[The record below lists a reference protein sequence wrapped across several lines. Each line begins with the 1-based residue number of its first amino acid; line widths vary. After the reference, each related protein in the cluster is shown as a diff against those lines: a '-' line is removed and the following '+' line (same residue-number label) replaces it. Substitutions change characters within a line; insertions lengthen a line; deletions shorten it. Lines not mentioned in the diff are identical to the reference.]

1 MDSDTTARLIYL
13 GLLLMAVGG
22 ALFTGLRQAPGRTVQ
37 QILIWGFI
45 FLGLIA
51 AYGLWPDLR
60 RAINPSA
67 AVVRN
72 GVIELRQADDGHYYA
87 DTVVNG
93 IAVTFLIDTGAS
105 DIVLSEED
113 ARRVGL
119 DPDSLS
125 YSGQADT
132 ANGLVTTA
140 PVRLKTLVLGP
151 YEDRDLA
158 ASVNGGDLTDSLLGM
173 RYLSRFDMSIS
184 GDRMTLRR

>member
-1 MDSDTTARLIYL
+1 MDGDTTARLIYL

-37 QILIWGFI
+37 QIMIWGFI

-72 GVIELRQADDGHYYA
+72 GAIELRQADDGHYYA

-105 DIVLSEED
+105 DIFLSEED

-119 DPDSLS
+119 DPASRS

-132 ANGLVTTA
+132 AN
-140 PVRLKTLVLGP
+140 
-151 YEDRDLA
+151 E
-158 ASVNGGDLTDSLLGM
+158 M
-173 RYLSRFDMSIS
+173 RVSTQVFVSDEFE
-184 GDRMTLRR
+184 

>member
-1 MDSDTTARLIYL
+1 MDGDTTARLIYL

>member
-1 MDSDTTARLIYL
+1 MDGDTTARLIYL

-119 DPDSLS
+119 DPASLS

>member
-1 MDSDTTARLIYL
+1 MDGDTTARLIYL

-72 GVIELRQADDGHYYA
+72 GAIELRQADDGHYYA

-119 DPDSLS
+119 DPASLS

>member
-1 MDSDTTARLIYL
+1 MDGDTTARLIYL

-37 QILIWGFI
+37 QIMIWGFI

>member
-1 MDSDTTARLIYL
+1 MDGDTTARLIYL

-93 IAVTFLIDTGAS
+93 IAVTFLIDTGAG

-119 DPDSLS
+119 DPASLS